1 MHCHRKGIALCRTFL
16 RKIGMP
22 FFMLLYLEANFY
34 ALKSRINKLPSTIK
48 FFRGMAVVYDPDC
61 VYVRALKLFL
71 SDEPDSYERLRN
83 LTFSLLEKE
92 GFDCGDH
99 VEGKL
104 HKVRESIK
112 KYHRLFVHFRQK
124 A

>member
-1 MHCHRKGIALCRTFL
+1 MRSIIFV
-16 RKIGMP
+16 
-22 FFMLLYLEANFY
+22 NFY
-34 ALKSRINKLPSTIK
+34 VLKSGINKLSSTIK

-71 SDEPDSYERLRN
+71 SDEPDSYERLRT

-92 GFDCGDH
+92 GFDCGEH

-112 KYHRLFVHFRQK
+112 KCHRLFFPFYFVQK
-124 A
+124 SIGFGREDLFCFGPQCFL